1 MITVKK
7 ELIDED
13 FFEAS
18 YNPILSEKLND
29 VSTNVNTV
37 ENNERQRIDDNS
49 DSDVDWDDVVLDDSS
64 DEAEVDPDLDMAYND
79 NIVGYSVEKTCA
91 GPSQD
96 MIGDMVYNDNI
107 VGFSVKETSAGNS
120 QDDVID
126 EENIDDSVQEMN
138 LNEEEQAP
146 DDPNVV
152 LTNLSVEE
160 ALRFFSS

>member
-18 YNPILSEKLND
+18 YNPILSEKLNEE
-29 VSTNVNTV
+29 SANVNTD
-37 ENNERQRIDDNS
+37 ENNERQLIEENS

-64 DEAEVDPDLDMAYND
+64 DEAEVDPGLDMAYND
-79 NIVGYSVEKTCA
+79 NIVSYSVEKTGA
-91 GPSQD
+91 GTSED
-96 MIGDMVYNDNI
+96 ITGDMVYNDNI
-107 VGFSVKETSAGNS
+107 VGYSVNETGAANS

-126 EENIDDSVQEMN
+126 EENIDESAQEMN
-138 LNEEEQAP
+138 LNEEEQAQ
-146 DDPNVV
+146 DVSNVV

>member
-126 EENIDDSVQEMN
+126 EENIDDSAQEMN